1 MSKTHSYAEIA
12 SSFQLWQ
19 EFVDPNGATTRHE
32 FDSMTTAD
40 RIAAQIEAFGPEP
53 EAVPNVDHV
62 LANCRES
69 NGFYSWDVE
78 GGRILLT
85 EEQLRP
91 ALEEAYEEGMPG
103 WTAFVNIDYLP

>member
-53 EAVPNVDHV
+53 EAVPSERATIDGTG
-62 LANCRES
+62 LLWARAFEGPTPRNC
-69 NGFYSWDVE
+69 D
-78 GGRILLT
+78 T
-85 EEQLRP
+85 H
-91 ALEEAYEEGMPG
+91 
-103 WTAFVNIDYLP
+103 WTYL